1 MYPPPY
7 LKAKYFYKLLSIFI
21 LLSITLLLSSTSYA
35 NNNNDS
41 CLTKDS
47 NGNIIYNKN
56 SNKKCILLRT
66 IDSNTRNKLTNEGL
80 ESINGK
86 SCIFDIT
93 HNYTNGEQL
102 SGQTLPNGS
111 TKQVRC
117 NIGYSGDI
125 ILQCNNGTI
134 QSIGQDGSCKFVG
147 CKKYDNDVLNILYYK
162 MKCLLILLTKQ

>member
-1 MYPPPY
+1 MFNIKNNCFSLIQKSCTPPY

-80 ESINGK
+80 ES
-86 SCIFDIT
+86 
-93 HNYTNGEQL
+93 
-102 SGQTLPNGS
+102 
-111 TKQVRC
+111 R
-117 NIGYSGDI
+117 
-125 ILQCNNGTI
+125 
-134 QSIGQDGSCKFVG
+134 
-147 CKKYDNDVLNILYYK
+147 KKLY
-162 MKCLLILLTKQ
+162 L